1 MSILDKVDY
10 PKDLKDLNR
19 EELRSLASELRQFI
33 IESVSKTGGHLS
45 SNPVSYTHLTLPT
58 KA

>member
-19 EELRSLASELRQFI
+19 EEILKVTIPLKR
-33 IESVSKTGGHLS
+33 
-45 SNPVSYTHLTLPT
+45 
-58 KA
+58 